1 MMPTERDLLT
11 TAYTAFN
18 ARDIDTALT
27 TMHPDVEWPNGW
39 EGGFVTGHQG
49 VRDYWTR
56 QWAAINPRV
65 DPLGF
70 ATDESGRTVV
80 TVHAIVHDLHGNIM
94 SDGTVEHVYRIEDGL
109 IRSMEIRHP

>member
-1 MMPTERDLLT
+1 MPTERDLLT

-27 TMHPDVEWPNGW
+27 TMHPNVEWPNGW

-70 ATDESGRTVV
+70 ATDESGRTVA
-80 TVHAIVHDLHGNIM
+80 TVHAVVRDLHGNIM

>member
-1 MMPTERDLLT
+1 MPTERDLLT
-11 TAYTAFN
+11 TVYTAFN

-39 EGGFVTGHQG
+39 EGGCVTSHQG

-56 QWAAINPRV
+56 QWAAINPHV

-80 TVHAIVHDLHGNIM
+80 TVHAVVRDLHGNVM
-94 SDGTVEHVYRIEDGL
+94 TDGTVEHVYRIEDGL

>member
-1 MMPTERDLLT
+1 MPTERDLLT
-11 TAYTAFN
+11 TAYIAFN

-39 EGGFVTGHQG
+39 EGGRVTGHQG

-70 ATDESGRTVV
+70 AADESGRTVV
-80 TVHAIVHDLHGNIM
+80 TVHALVRDLHGNVM

>member
-39 EGGFVTGHQG
+39 EGGLVTGHQG

-65 DPLGF
+65 DPLEF

-80 TVHAIVHDLHGNIM
+80 TVHAVVRDLHGNIM